1 MNPLHWKRE
10 HRHAWVV
17 ISLTGAIA
25 GLLFGFIHSPFFT
38 ILQTWQAFVAWLW
51 FPGSYWAWPVF
62 GFLVTGTIFYA
73 VQLLR
78 RSN

>member
-17 ISLTGAIA
+17 ISLTGAFA
-25 GLLFGFIHSPFFT
+25 GLLFGFIHSTSFT
-38 ILQTWQAFVAWLW
+38 ILQTWQAFAAWLA
-51 FPGSYWAWPVF
+51 FPESYWRWPVL
-62 GFLVTGTIFYA
+62 GFLVTGATFYT

>member
-1 MNPLHWKRE
+1 MNPFDWKPE

-17 ISLTGAIA
+17 ISLTGAVA

-38 ILQTWQAFVAWLW
+38 ILQTWQAFAAWLS
-51 FPGSYWAWPVF
+51 FPGSNWPWPVF
-62 GFLVTGTIFYA
+62 GFLVTGAMFYG

>member
-38 ILQTWQAFVAWLW
+38 ILQTWQAFAAWLA
-51 FPGSYWAWPVF
+51 FPKSYWPWPVF
-62 GFLVTGTIFYA
+62 GFLVTGATFSA
-73 VQLLR
+73 VQLFR